1 MSSLSWNVGVN
12 LDTESALGQYQK
24 ALDEAVKGSEAA
36 KKKINKMLG
45 GTEETKLEVLIE
57 SNTGQQ
63 TAQAKQYLS
72 EWDKIAKAID
82 KAQKVQEGSLSSLR
96 GQLREATQIRD
107 QTVKIVKETD
117 KYGNEVEKINGEWAK
132 QNALVN
138 SISEKMAQAGG
149 GSKGSLSQLQAE
161 LKTTTAIRDQ
171 INRVQV
177 TTNKYGQT
185 IRRVTPEWDKQ
196 NKKVQMLNRKIAD
209 ASGNWAK
216 MITSR
221 IPGGQN
227 IMNLANGLTQV
238 GFAAAGVVT
247 AFQQIGQA
255 IGPVVQ
261 RTKQLQQLD
270 LAFQGF
276 GLTAQ
281 QSAQFMDQA
290 KAQAFKY
297 GASLTQLEKGYKRIA
312 PAIMN
317 SGGSMQNVSDAMASL
332 SARSTTL
339 GLNTEQTGRYFE
351 AFAQVMGKGKLQGE
365 ELNQQF
371 SELDG
376 ALRGQIAAYLEA
388 KHGITDFEKA
398 MENGEITSKLFLEAF
413 NAISEDMKNNLAGA
427 VGEVQARID
436 SLNVQQLDN
445 ISASLNSITLES
457 LGETF
462 GHFGRQMMSVKLM
475 IEQFFANIAT
485 TMPGFQKLVQGVM
498 GVIGGTI
505 QVTVVG
511 IIGLLKALFMAIEF
525 VINGWVLLGQA
536 VKQFIEMIP
545 GGKQL
550 LEGLA
555 KGFNGMVKGL
565 QDFTDGWLKVGDA
578 ALKGEQDLSQVDGR
592 ILVLRNQF
600 QEGKID
606 AEELAEGLSRISDEA
621 AKEIM
626 LDEYNKLGEKIED
639 LKQKVKEA
647 TQVQEGAQ
655 SVFDA
660 EKEKLE
666 SLKLGVKNYFD
677 GKKDAL
683 NAEKEAVKNRY
694 DREIEMIKRAQD
706 AMQIRHDAEMSA
718 LQARNAEAQRGIQAE
733 IDALGGKTPAEEKL
747 AQLRKQEIMD
757 KLKSGDLS
765 EKEKL
770 QLQAQLERMQRQKQ
784 IEEAQL
790 RLKAAKENAAKTEA
804 ALAEKQKQEVEEMK
818 QAEKELQQQKKAAL
832 DEIKEKQKALEAQQ
846 DRINKLFEASKNAV
860 DLTGKSIEEIT
871 TAVRD
876 QVSSYEDAKT
886 ALEDAKNN
894 TEGFKT
900 ALQQAKDDA
909 ADLKKQMT
917 GVANEAARAARALN
931 AQAAAQQNANAAKN
945 SAPKTSSGSGGG
957 APQVP
962 SYGGGGMINGLWT
975 GGPTRG
981 GQSYI
986 VNELGKE
993 GFVSASGQVSQINAP
1008 AFGKWKA
1015 PSSGTVIPAHVWA
1028 SLKAEGMG
1036 SAVSQTKIPGASG
1049 TNAMA
1054 AAVRALAGQKGGDTV
1069 TNNLQITTDNVDKT
1083 VQQSLVSLRR
1093 TKRARYY

>member
-24 ALDEAVKGSEAA
+24 VLDEAVKGSEAA

-45 GTEETKLEVLIE
+45 GTEETKLEVTIE

-96 GQLREATQIRD
+96 GQLREATQVRD
-107 QTVKIVKETD
+107 QTQKIVKSTD
-117 KYGNEVEKINGEWAK
+117 KYGNEIEKVNSEWTK
-132 QNALVN
+132 QNNLVN
-138 SISEKMAQAGG
+138 QISQKMAQAGG

-161 LKTTTAIRDQ
+161 LKATTAIRDQ
-171 INRVQV
+171 INRITVR
-177 TTNKYGQT
+177 TDAYGKT

-196 NKKVQMLNRKIAD
+196 NKKVQMLNQKIAD

-238 GFAAAGVVT
+238 GFAAAGVIT

-261 RTKQLQQLD
+261 RTKQLQALD

-317 SGGSMQNVSDAMASL
+317 SGGSMQNVSDVMASL

-376 ALRGQIAAYLEA
+376 ALRGQIASYLEA

-398 MENGEITSKLFLEAF
+398 MENGQITSKLFLEAF
-413 NAISEDMKNNLAGA
+413 NAISKDMRENLAGA
-427 VGEVQARID
+427 IGEVQGRID
-436 SLNVQQLDN
+436 ELNVQQLDN

-475 IEQFFANIAT
+475 LEQFFANIAT

-505 QVTVVG
+505 QATVVG
-511 IIGLLKALFMAIEF
+511 IIGLFKALFMAIEF
-525 VINGWVLLGQA
+525 VINGYVLLGQA
-536 VKQFIEMIP
+536 VKQFIESIP
-545 GGKQL
+545 GGKAL
-550 LEGLA
+550 IEAL
-555 KGFNGMVKGL
+555 VKTFQATVSGL

-578 ALKGEQDLSQVDGR
+578 ALKGEQDLSEVDGR
-592 ILVLRNQF
+592 ILVLQNRF
-600 QEGKID
+600 AEGKIS
-606 AEELAEGLSRISDEA
+606 AEELADGLRRISDEA

-626 LDEYNKLGEKIED
+626 LDEYNKLIEKVEE

-647 TQVQEGAQ
+647 TQAQEGAQ
-655 SVFDA
+655 SAFDA
-660 EKEKLE
+660 EKEKLDQ
-666 SLKLGVKNYFD
+666 LKLGVKNYFD
-677 GKKDAL
+677 SKKTAL
-683 NAEKEAVKNRY
+683 NEEKEAVKQRY
-694 DREIEMIKRAQD
+694 DAEISAIKRAQD
-706 AMQIRHDAEMSA
+706 AMKIRHDAEMSA
-718 LQARNAEAQRGIQAE
+718 LQMRNAEAQAGIQAE

-790 RLKAAKENAAKTEA
+790 RLKAQKENAAKTEA
-804 ALAEKQKQEVEEMK
+804 ALAEKQKQEVEAMK
-818 QAEKELQQQKKAAL
+818 QAEKELQEQKKAAL
-832 DEIKEKQKALEAQQ
+832 DEIKEKQSALEKQQ
-846 DRINKLFEASKNAV
+846 DRINKLFESSKEAV

-871 TAVRD
+871 GMVQD
-876 QVSSYEDAKT
+876 QVGSYEDAKN

-909 ADLKKQMT
+909 AELKKQMT
-917 GVANEAARAARALN
+917 QVANEAGRAATNLN
-931 AQAAAQQNANAAKN
+931 GAAAAQNRLN
-945 SAPKTSSGSGGG
+945 SAKSKSPKGGGGGGGG

-962 SYGGGGMINGLWT
+962 SYGGGGMITGLWT
-975 GGPTRG
+975 GGPTKG

-993 GFVSASGQVSQINAP
+993 GFVSASGHVSQINAP

-1015 PSSGTVIPAHVWA
+1015 PSSGTVIPADVWA
-1028 SLKAEGMG
+1028 HLKAQSGG
-1036 SAVSQTKIPGASG
+1036 AAVAPGKMPGTTG

-1054 AAVRALAGQKGGDTV
+1054 AAVRALAAQPGGDTV

-1083 VQQSLVSLRR
+1083 VQQSLISLRR